1 MKIKSFLWLF
11 VSSGSLCMATPLKVG
26 DKVPAIMLPDEKGTM
41 YSIPSQPGRKMAINF
56 IPKAHKLSFRCTEQA
71 CSIRN
76 GFIDL
81 QKENIEVVFVSN
93 DSTANLKKFKERNQ
107 LPFTLLCD
115 EDKVAIAA
123 FGVQGWFGMADRITF
138 LLDGGV
144 IVAILQD
151 VDVRNHAD
159 QIIQA
164 FKK

>member
-1 MKIKSFLWLF
+1 MNIKSMIWLL
-11 VSSGSLCMATPLKVG
+11 VSSCSICVGSALKVG
-26 DKVPAIMLPDEKGTM
+26 DKVPTIMLSDEKGSVH
-41 YSIPSQPGRKMAINF
+41 SIPSTSGRKMAVNF

-81 QKENIEVVFVSN
+81 QKENIEVFFVSN
-93 DSTANLKKFKERNQ
+93 DSTANLKKFKERNE

-115 EDKVAIAA
+115 EDKVAMTT

-138 LLDGGV
+138 LIEEGI
-144 IVAILQD
+144 IVAVLQD

-159 QIIQA
+159 QIIKA